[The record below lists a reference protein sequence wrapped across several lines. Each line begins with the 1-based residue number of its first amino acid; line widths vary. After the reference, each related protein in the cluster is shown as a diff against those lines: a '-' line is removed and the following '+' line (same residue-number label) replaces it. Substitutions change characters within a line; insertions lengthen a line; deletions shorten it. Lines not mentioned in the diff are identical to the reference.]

1 MLKNNIKRTIMDINE
16 AKEKMAQLEWY
27 ISKHCLWQYNSRG
40 WDREIQNERI
50 LTKTKQ
56 LLCGEKAVEDD
67 TTADRYYWSEAMT
80 LSGAFKR
87 YFPWLEKTSKEDIA
101 QIMHLLKGKMDFT
114 MIKGSLNQEL
124 TKQQY

>member
-1 MLKNNIKRTIMDINE
+1 MDIKKAN
-16 AKEKMAQLEWY
+16 EKMKQLEWY
-27 ISKHCLWQYNSRG
+27 ITKHCLWQYNSRG

-56 LLCGEKAVEDD
+56 LLCGEKAIEDN

-87 YFPWLEKTSKEDIA
+87 YFSWVEKTSNEDIA
-101 QIMHLLKGKMDFT
+101 QIMLLLKEQMDFT